1 MAAASAWESTRASS
15 RVLGMPMQ
23 RGSEKN
29 ETVRLAQPHSFRTGR
44 WAIGFERPDALSS
57 PGALA
62 LHCRSDSICLRVG
75 RLGSQ
80 CGSVRVREKRR
91 HLVKSSAEKSCSLH
105 PPAFCVQRGGGDGPS
120 GRRMRV
126 WGLWVRKNLQQVAPA
141 RLVGVRKRRR
151 ALEGV
156 RVFANRARIV
166 SRAPQWERGF
176 ERARALQ
183 CSVCLARSS
192 CFVASHNAWHCA

>member
-1 MAAASAWESTRASS
+1 M
-15 RVLGMPMQ
+15 
-23 RGSEKN
+23 
-29 ETVRLAQPHSFRTGR
+29 RLAQPHSFRTLR
-44 WAIGFERPDALSS
+44 WAIGFERHGTLSN

-75 RLGSQ
+75 RFGL
-80 CGSVRVREKRR
+80 SVWVGRFVFEEKRR
-91 HLVKSSAEKSCSLH
+91 HLVRSSTEKSCSLH
-105 PPAFCVQRGGGDGPS
+105 PPAFCVERGDGDGPS
-120 GRRMRV
+120 RA
-126 WGLWVRKNLQQVAPA
+126 GLGPLGAQNLQQVAPA

-156 RVFANRARIV
+156 RIFANRARVV
-166 SRAPQWERGF
+166 SRASQRERRF